1 MVQGHCPSLRDIP
14 ATAHLLKASEK
25 NHRVLFYICAKC
37 TISKIL
43 TTLNNFQT
51 VVLPHEILLLTAL
64 IIKLYH
70 LENLDLHILLVSSTD
85 QSSLVALEL
94 NDDHLTPCNIYRK

>member
-1 MVQGHCPSLRDIP
+1 MVQGHHPSLRDIP

-43 TTLNNFQT
+43 TTLNNFQS
-51 VVLPHEILLLTAL
+51 VMLPHEILLLTAIVINL
-64 IIKLYH
+64 SH
-70 LENLDLHILLVSSTD
+70 LKKLDLHILPISSTE
-85 QSSLVALEL
+85 QSSFVTLEL
-94 NDDHLTPCNIYRK
+94 NDDHLTPCNIYTK